1 MQTLI
6 ELGTNYGDTIE
17 IFVAIAGAS
26 IVLTG
31 LLMARGEK

>member
-6 ELGTNYGDTIE
+6 DLGYAYGDTIE
-17 IFVAIAGAS
+17 ILVAIAGAS

-31 LLMARGEK
+31 LLMTRGE